1 MEAPRIG
8 VTCGDP
14 AGIGPE
20 LMLRLLAE
28 PGVLESC
35 TPVVFADA
43 RVLMRVARACGLA
56 EPSSVVSLEDWI
68 GGPTAGE
75 PIVVDCAA
83 IDAEEVSPG
92 RVDDACG
99 RAAYVYIEKAVRAVL
114 DGRVDA
120 IATGPI
126 HKESLHRAGIRQPGH
141 TEILTDLTG
150 ARRSCMLLTSDRL
163 SVSFVT
169 THVGYAEVPALISR
183 ERVMDVIELTAEA
196 MGALK
201 DRPARLVVCGLNPHA
216 GENGLFGNRE
226 EERYILPAI
235 ETARTRGMSVE
246 GPVSADAAF
255 RPRRIEARDAVVC
268 MYHDQ
273 GHIPFKHVAFDTG
286 VNVTLGLP
294 IIRTSVDHGTAFDIA
309 WQGVADPTSLFHVI
323 ALTTR
328 LVRQRRTAEGLT
340 T

>member
-1 MEAPRIG
+1 MGAPRIG

-20 LMLRLLAE
+20 LMLRLLDDPA
-28 PGVLESC
+28 VRKSC
-35 TPVVFADA
+35 IPVVFGDA
-43 RVLMRVARACGLA
+43 GVLARVARQCGMA
-56 EPSSVVSLEDWI
+56 EPSSVVTIDDWI
-68 GGPTAGE
+68 GGSAEGGPV
-75 PIVVDCAA
+75 VVDCGA

-92 RVDDACG
+92 QVDAACG
-99 RAAYVYIEKAVRAVL
+99 RAAYAYVEKAVRAVL
-114 DGRVDA
+114 DGRLDA

-126 HKESLHRAGIRQPGH
+126 HKESLRRAGIDQPGH

-169 THVGYAEVPALISR
+169 THVGYADVPLLLSR
-183 ERVMDVIELTAEA
+183 DRILDVIELTAEA
-196 MGALK
+196 MGVLV
-201 DRPARLVVCGLNPHA
+201 DRPARIVVCGLNPHA

-226 EERYILPAI
+226 EERHIVPAV
-235 ETARTRGMSVE
+235 EAARARGLSVA
-246 GPVSADAAF
+246 GPVPADTAF
-255 RPRRIEARDAVVC
+255 LPGRIEATDAIVC

-273 GHIPFKHVAFDTG
+273 GHIPFKQVAFDSG

-323 ALTTR
+323 ELTTL
-328 LVRQRRTAEGLT
+328 LVRKRRTTGERAS
-340 T
+340 